1 MTKERRKTL
10 TSQAKG
16 DTLKPPI
23 TSCARFKNVAFIPFA
38 SDRPFVP
45 SSLSIQCTISTRHSR
60 LTWDPRNPGRVRD
73 ENYWRYPASF
83 FILVP
88 PREWRASSPHRSTS
102 LPVPRQASTS
112 HRPKRLLDRF
122 AQRSHRP
129 GTAIVVVL
137 SGAIGR
143 VVAPCGNQAANGQ
156 PRRNPDG
163 IHPASDQAIH
173 DRGAQRQSSA
183 PSFRVSSRA
192 LFVIKDP
199 PDRATKYGEGK
210 RGRFARARQRT
221 NAPRRRHCRSAAIDP
236 PGRGDPPVPPPEMA
250 AMVVVRRW
258 MPTLPRRSLR
268 QRRRAVVDGRTVRWR
283 CPGAAIPLPP
293 RRRAPSTAPRRRRL
307 SGGRRS
313 DGAVAPRRG
322 EEEWRL
328 CVAPVVVILP
338 AVAYGRRREGSRS
351 R

>member
-102 LPVPRQASTS
+102 LPVPRQASPCTTGTS

-143 VVAPCGNQAANGQ
+143 VVAPCGAQAADGQ
-156 PRRNPDG
+156 PRRGEIPTAFTPRPIKRSTIAGLSANP
-163 IHPASDQAIH
+163 
-173 DRGAQRQSSA
+173 
-183 PSFRVSSRA
+183 
-192 LFVIKDP
+192 
-199 PDRATKYGEGK
+199 
-210 RGRFARARQRT
+210 
-221 NAPRRRHCRSAAIDP
+221 APRRSEFPRGPCSSSRTRPIVRQNTGKANGGVSRVPGSERTLPEEDIARSADNNSSATS
-236 PGRGDPPVPPPEMA
+236 A
-250 AMVVVRRW
+250 ARM
-258 MPTLPRRSLR
+258 S
-268 QRRRAVVDGRTVRWR
+268 
-283 CPGAAIPLPP
+283 
-293 RRRAPSTAPRRRRL
+293 
-307 SGGRRS
+307 
-313 DGAVAPRRG
+313 
-322 EEEWRL
+322 
-328 CVAPVVVILP
+328 
-338 AVAYGRRREGSRS
+338 
-351 R
+351 